1 MKPLKAVKLF
11 SQIQNGNPVFSKST
25 EYALRATIFIARKA
39 SKEKKATI
47 KMVAEGI
54 GAPQSFTAKI
64 LQQLTKKNT
73 GIISS
78 VTGPSG
84 GLYISGEAKKRS
96 IFTVLEL
103 MGEIEVIEK
112 CIMGL
117 PKCNDANPCSMH
129 KSYKIIKQELLRMLR
144 EKTIEELARSKDAI
158 L

>member
-1 MKPLKAVKLF
+1 
-11 SQIQNGNPVFSKST
+11 
-25 EYALRATIFIARKA
+25 
-39 SKEKKATI
+39 
-47 KMVAEGI
+47 MVADGI

-84 GLYISGEAKKRS
+84 GLYISEAARKLP

-117 PKCNDANPCSMH
+117 PKCSDANPCSMH
-129 KSYKIIKQELLRMLR
+129 KSYKVIKRELLKMFR
-144 EKTIEELARSKDAI
+144 EKTIEELANSKDAI
-158 L
+158 M